1 MGAMAKRI
9 NGAHEKDIREKIKAS
24 QLVNRLQ
31 DNALAEKEFLS
42 AGQIKSIETL
52 LDRVIPKLQ
61 SVKHEGGGENGE
73 FQIVIRRFSEQA

>member
-1 MGAMAKRI
+1 MAARI
-9 NGAHEKDIREKIKAS
+9 NPAHERDIREKIKAS

-31 DNALAEKEFLS
+31 DNALAEKEFLT

-61 SVKHEGGGENGE
+61 AIAHSGTGDNGE
-73 FQIVIRRFSEQA
+73 IIFRTVYEGK